1 VRAGISG
8 TFPPFGI
15 IDLYVWTLRRGRHSM
30 THLIDILGSGLYTVL
45 SFLFALGVII
55 VVHEAGHLMVA
66 KAFGV
71 RVLTFSVGFGRRL
84 WGIRRG
90 ETDYRVSAIPLGG
103 YVRLGG
109 ENPDEV
115 TNDPREFL
123 NKPRWQRILVYLAG
137 PAMNVVLAVAL
148 VAALF
153 MVGIRML
160 DLPDTPPLIGD
171 VDQGSSAAK
180 AGLRRGDL
188 ILRINGEPVD
198 DWQDVALALMG
209 SPEQPLPLTVQRD
222 GRTLQAVVTPGRVPN
237 YDLGDSAGLVPSVKP
252 QVIEVL
258 AGQPAAAAGFLP
270 GDEIRAVDGRP
281 IADSQDFVEAIGS
294 RKGQRVQVRIV
305 REGKPLTLVVVPNAA
320 GKIGVQIG
328 SYQFRRFGPARA
340 VVESV
345 RYNVQMVRDTFRIL
359 GKVLSRELPAKGT
372 FAGPLEIAKQSGEAA
387 RRGFKDLLHLMAFIS
402 ISIAIMNL
410 MPIPILDG
418 GQIFVLMVEGVIRRD
433 LSLRLKEIISQVGFV
448 MILLLI
454 FMVIWFDV
462 LKNPPSTWFSGS

>member
-1 VRAGISG
+1 MAQL
-8 TFPPFGI
+8 T
-15 IDLYVWTLRRGRHSM
+15 
-30 THLIDILGSGLYTVL
+30 DILSSSLYTIL

-84 WGIRRG
+84 WGFRRG
-90 ETDYRVSAIPLGG
+90 ETDYRVSLVPLGG

-109 ENPDEV
+109 ENPEEV
-115 TNDPREFL
+115 TDDPREFL

-137 PAMNVVLAVAL
+137 PAMNVVLAIAL

-153 MVGIRML
+153 MVGFQML
-160 DLPDTPPLIGD
+160 NLPDTPPLIGD
-171 VDQGSSAAK
+171 VEKGSSAAR
-180 AGLRRGDL
+180 AGLQRGDL
-188 ILRINGEPVD
+188 ILRVKGEPVD
-198 DWQDVALALMG
+198 DWQEVALALMG
-209 SPEQPLPLTVQRD
+209 SAEKPLPLTVRRG
-222 GRTLQAVVTPGRVPN
+222 GRLLEAVVRPGRVPK
-237 YDLGDSAGLVPSVKP
+237 YDLGDSAGLVPSVRA
-252 QVIEVL
+252 QITRVQ
-258 AGQPAAAAGFLP
+258 AGMPAVAAGFLP
-270 GDEIRAVDGRP
+270 GDEIRAVNGRP
-281 IADSQDFVEAIGS
+281 ISDSQDFVEVVSG
-294 RKGQRVQVRIV
+294 RKGQRLDVRIV
-305 REGKPLTLVVVPNAA
+305 RQGKPLTLQVVPNQE
-320 GKIGVQIG
+320 GRIGVEIG

-345 RYNVQMVRDTFRIL
+345 RYNVQMVRDTFKIL

-418 GQIFVLMVEGVIRRD
+418 GQIFVLLVEGVIRRD

-454 FMVIWFDV
+454 FMVIWFDFA
-462 LKNPPSTWFSGS
+462 KNPPSTWFSGS